1 MDDDAV
7 GEGLWDT
14 VAVEDTLVE
23 AEAVEEEIDVDEAVA
38 LLDAVDVAL
47 ELALAEL
54 VCVAVCVDGPV
65 GCAVKDG
72 EGEAEGDDETDSLP

>member
-1 MDDDAV
+1 M
-7 GEGLWDT
+7 
-14 VAVEDTLVE
+14 AVEDTLVE
-23 AEAVEEEIDVDEAVA
+23 AEALEEELDVDKAVA

-65 GCAVKDG
+65 GCAV
-72 EGEAEGDDETDSLP
+72 